1 MRLGLYKKD
10 ILQAVVGLVPELEQL
25 VDRINL
31 WSDAQHD
38 PQTGA
43 HTTVTLDSLDFND
56 GTNQVTVGAA
66 GAAAAPPATPAL
78 YQSVLVNGVEYVVA
92 LYAKS

>member
-10 ILQAVVGLVPELEQL
+10 ILQAVPGLVSELEQL
-25 VDRINL
+25 VDRINI

-43 HTTVTLDSLDFND
+43 HTDVTLDTLDFNA
-56 GTNQVTVGAA
+56 GSSQSTVGAA
-66 GAAAAPPATPAL
+66 GGASALPATPAL
-78 YQSVLVNGVEYVVA
+78 YQSVFVDGVEYVMP